1 MRFLCARVAQLA
13 EHVTWGGS
21 VKNTLE
27 KQGSSDIRVVLIRS
41 TINHGVAVSSTATR
55 TKQRL
60 IFTEIREDENHS
72 RQDVGSKQTPMRR

>member
-1 MRFLCARVAQLA
+1 MRFPYARVAQLA

-55 TKQRL
+55 TK
-60 IFTEIREDENHS
+60 
-72 RQDVGSKQTPMRR
+72 